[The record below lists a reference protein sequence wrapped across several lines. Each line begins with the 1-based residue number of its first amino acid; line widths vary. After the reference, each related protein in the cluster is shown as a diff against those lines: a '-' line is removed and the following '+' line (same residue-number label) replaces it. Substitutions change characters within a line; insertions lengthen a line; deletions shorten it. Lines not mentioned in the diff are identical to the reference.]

1 MVGLASGGW
10 GRLEAKFEPKC
21 WGACLGLSRFPPF
34 PLCSNGFL
42 RSASHSPEWR
52 GWTEG
57 GAGWRG
63 DGGSQKA
70 GWRVGW
76 RGADGVW
83 RAGGPDGRLDG
94 GRLGSVDGGMG

>member
-1 MVGLASGGW
+1 MLGCLPGAKPLPPLPTLLKWLPSERKPQSGMEGLDGRRGWMEGGW
-10 GRLEAKFEPKC
+10 
-21 WGACLGLSRFPPF
+21 
-34 PLCSNGFL
+34 
-42 RSASHSPEWR
+42 
-52 GWTEG
+52 
-57 GAGWRG
+57 